1 MAAHEGTY
9 PEDERR
15 HCSEDSCIPVA
26 KLFTRTGMLMIAM
39 AGIFASI
46 LVVGSI
52 AYTALERATNAQVK
66 LTEINSLTTK
76 IDTLNKLVWQMNGRL
91 VAQGIVNKENGDEDE

>member
-9 PEDERR
+9 LEKDRR
-15 HCSEDSCIPVA
+15 QCSEDSCVPVA
-26 KLFTRTGMLMIAM
+26 KLFTRTGLMMLAM
-39 AGIFASI
+39 AGIFGAI
-46 LVVGSI
+46 LVTGSI

-66 LTEINSLTTK
+66 LAEINNLTEK

-91 VAQGIVNKENGDEDE
+91 VAQGIVNKENGVE

>member
-1 MAAHEGTY
+1 MVAHEGTY
-9 PEDERR
+9 PADDNRR
-15 HCSEDSCIPVA
+15 QCGEDSCVPVA
-26 KLFTRTGMLMIAM
+26 KLFTRTGLMMLAM

-46 LVVGSI
+46 LVIGSI

-66 LTEINSLTTK
+66 LAEINNLTAK

-91 VAQGIVNKENGDEDE
+91 VAQGIVNKENEVD